1 MYVKEYLY
9 FIAGIHQIAQPK
21 KRIDEVTATVG
32 LLPEVHKKIGQLSKG
47 YKQRV
52 GLAAALLHNPDVL
65 ILDEPTSGLDPNQI
79 LEIRNVIKQL
89 AIDKTILFSTH
100 IMQEVEAMCS
110 RVIIINKGKIVADG
124 SIANLQSK
132 NNSRQMVLVEFS
144 AKANENSLKN
154 ISGVTDVF
162 AEANNRY
169 RLACENT
176 EQVKKQL
183 LQWSIENKL
192 DVLSLQTIE
201 QSLENIFR
209 SFTQN

>member
-1 MYVKEYLY
+1 
-9 FIAGIHQIAQPK
+9 
-21 KRIDEVTATVG
+21 
-32 LLPEVHKKIGQLSKG
+32 
-47 YKQRV
+47 
-52 GLAAALLHNPDVL
+52 
-65 ILDEPTSGLDPNQI
+65 
-79 LEIRNVIKQL
+79 
-89 AIDKTILFSTH
+89 
-100 IMQEVEAMCS
+100 
-110 RVIIINKGKIVADG
+110 
-124 SIANLQSK
+124 
-132 NNSRQMVLVEFS
+132 MVLVEFS

-176 EQVKKQL
+176 EQAKKQL